1 MSMDSDTVMTIADA
15 ESPRFLS
22 CSFIPY
28 GLNEESDVVVLLRN
42 KKDSK
47 NPDYYVDFGT
57 SYKDNDPCI
66 LYSAARS
73 YIKKSGG
80 LLFENEIGNLDNPDE
95 VKRILK

>member
-1 MSMDSDTVMTIADA
+1 MSVDSDSIFTIADI
-15 ESPRFLS
+15 ESPRFQS

-47 NPDYYVDFGT
+47 NPNYFVDFGT
-57 SYKDNDPCI
+57 SYQEGDPCI

-73 YIKKSGG
+73 YIKKCGG
-80 LLFENEIGNLDNPDE
+80 LLMENEIGSLDN
-95 VKRILK
+95 